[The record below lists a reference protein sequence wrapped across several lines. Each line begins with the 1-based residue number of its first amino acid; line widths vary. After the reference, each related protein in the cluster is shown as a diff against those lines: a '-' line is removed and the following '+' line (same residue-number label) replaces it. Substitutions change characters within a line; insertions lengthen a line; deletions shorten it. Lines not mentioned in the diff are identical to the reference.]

1 MNAFFHASTS
11 EKSRY
16 TNKAASPRKV
26 DFYLN
31 ESQCDV
37 SFTVHVQKKT
47 CSYPFN
53 FARILHDPGDL
64 GVRLLHKP
72 SPVV

>member
-1 MNAFFHASTS
+1 MNAFFHASAS

-37 SFTVHVQKKT
+37 SFTVHVQKK
-47 CSYPFN
+47 N
-53 FARILHDPGDL
+53 L
-64 GVRLLHKP
+64 
-72 SPVV
+72 